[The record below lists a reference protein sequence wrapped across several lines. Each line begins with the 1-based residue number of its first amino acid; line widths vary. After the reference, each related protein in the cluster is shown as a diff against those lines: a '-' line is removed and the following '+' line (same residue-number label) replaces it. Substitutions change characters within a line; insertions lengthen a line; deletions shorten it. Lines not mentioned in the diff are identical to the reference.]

1 MSAWKKVTPELTALF
16 DSCLPSGFGVE
27 RRQMFGCP
35 AAFVNG
41 NMFACAHETRL
52 VVRLPQAERERLL
65 AEPGA
70 GPFTVMG
77 RTMREYAAIEN
88 PLERSS
94 DELTRWIASAL
105 AHAGALP
112 AKLREAR
119 ANRPRA
125 KRR

>member
-1 MSAWKKVTPELTALF
+1 MTSWKKVTPELTALF
-16 DSCLPSGFGVE
+16 DSCLPSGLGVE

-52 VVRLPQAERERLL
+52 VVRLPDAERERLL
-65 AEPGA
+65 AEAGA

-88 PLERSS
+88 PLDRSS
-94 DELTRWIASAL
+94 HELTGWIASAL
-105 AHAGALP
+105 AYAGALP
-112 AKLREAR
+112 PKSAKPR
-119 ANRPRA
+119 AKKPRA